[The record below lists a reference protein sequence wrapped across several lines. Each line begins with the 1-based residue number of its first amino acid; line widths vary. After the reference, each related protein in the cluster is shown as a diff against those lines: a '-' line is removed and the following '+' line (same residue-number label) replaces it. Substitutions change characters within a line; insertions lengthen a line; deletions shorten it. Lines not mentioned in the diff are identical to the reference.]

1 MIREAT
7 DRDLSTLSN
16 FAVELF
22 GDTLEV
28 QTDEIKIL
36 LQSEDAHFFIYFDHD
51 IPIGFAQVQLRYDY
65 VEGTSSSPVGYLE
78 GIFIEKAYRK
88 KGYAKAL
95 LSACEA
101 WAKGKGCTEFAS
113 VVVSRVL
120 RLLDKIYLEIT
131 KCVKSQELR
140 ERMFAEVRS
149 VAFADSHIFNPYVS
163 SHWRDL
169 EVEGDSALYR
179 RKASS

>member
-36 LQSEDAHFFIYFDHD
+36 LQSKDAHFFIYFDND

-65 VEGTSSSPVGYLE
+65 VEGTSSSPVGYL
-78 GIFIEKAYRK
+78 
-88 KGYAKAL
+88 
-95 LSACEA
+95 
-101 WAKGKGCTEFAS
+101 
-113 VVVSRVL
+113 
-120 RLLDKIYLEIT
+120 
-131 KCVKSQELR
+131 
-140 ERMFAEVRS
+140 
-149 VAFADSHIFNPYVS
+149 
-163 SHWRDL
+163 
-169 EVEGDSALYR
+169 
-179 RKASS
+179 